1 MLFTGGTSLLNFLQY
16 MRGHPKDYEAW
27 ANITGDP
34 EWNYENIIQHFKAVE
49 NFHDDFGNR
58 KCNILRSSTW

>member
-1 MLFTGGTSLLNFLQY
+1 
-16 MRGHPKDYEAW
+16 MRGHPKDFEAW

-49 NFHDDFGNR
+49 DFHDDFGNR
-58 KCNILRSSTW
+58 NAIFFGISLG